1 MILLDT
7 DICIELLKGNKR
19 IVQRRSQY
27 EDPVGVSFMTVAEL
41 YYGAEKSPDPP
52 KNHTTIEALLLT
64 VEIVQPDIPI
74 LKRFGL
80 VKAEL
85 QRMGMVIPDADV
97 FIASTAMEIGA
108 KLITGNLK
116 HFERI
121 PGLLMENWK

>member
-1 MILLDT
+1 VILLDT

-41 YYGAEKSPDPP
+41 YYGAEKSPNPV

-64 VEIVQPDIPI
+64 VDIVQPDIPI

-80 VKAEL
+80 VKSEL

-97 FIASTAMEIGA
+97 FIASTAMEFGL
-108 KLITGNLK
+108 KLIAGILK
-116 HFERI
+116 HFKKI

>member
-41 YYGAEKSPDPP
+41 YYGAEKSPNPL

-64 VEIVQPDIPI
+64 VEIFQPDIPI

-97 FIASTAMEIGA
+97 FIASTAMEIGS
-108 KLITGNLK
+108 KLITGNLE
-116 HFERI
+116 HFKRI